1 MIDLSKVLLKFISET
16 FKVAALKRIKPS
28 IRKMFK
34 EMQSLIE
41 LPKVLLKFVSET
53 FSKCLL

>member
-53 FSKCLL
+53 FSKYLL

>member
-1 MIDLSKVLLKFISET
+1 MDLPKVLLKFISET

-28 IRKMFK
+28 IRKTTK

-41 LPKVLLKFVSET
+41 LSKVLLKFVSET
-53 FSKCLL
+53 SSK

>member
-1 MIDLSKVLLKFISET
+1 MDLLKVLLKFVSET

-28 IRKMFK
+28 IRKTFK
-34 EMQSLIE
+34 EMQSSIE

-53 FSKCLL
+53 FSK